1 MFQLLMSGNK
11 LKVGGVV
18 STDQIVNGVVI
29 HKDFH
34 STPDLKKET
43 EENGHLN
50 CVGAGDQ
57 IKPAISQDNFNNN
70 CNNGGGG
77 GIGSPGG
84 VTPDEVTLK
93 MMTSSLD
100 DRIGSQRGYFTLPR
114 YLRPPTHFI
123 LSCQYFDGKKSV
135 IICLECRLHS

>member
-1 MFQLLMSGNK
+1 MSGNK

-18 STDQIVNGVVI
+18 LTDQIVNGVVI

-50 CVGAGDQ
+50 CSVGGAGDHQ

-70 CNNGGGG
+70 CNNG
-77 GIGSPGG
+77 IGSPPG
-84 VTPDEVTLK
+84 VTGPCGVTADEVTMK

-114 YLRPPTHFI
+114 
-123 LSCQYFDGKKSV
+123 
-135 IICLECRLHS
+135 

>member
-1 MFQLLMSGNK
+1 MSGNK

-114 YLRPPTHFI
+114 YLGPLTRFF
-123 LSCQYFDGKKSV
+123 LSVQYFDGKRSV
-135 IICLECRLHS
+135 IICLECRPHI